1 MKLMMVA
8 IVSMML
14 AGCASTI
21 EKARADCEKMGYRR
35 GSGDL
40 TACIERT
47 TANRRTNRAPQGTD
61 LPLTCPRPSAAALF
75 HFMRSCALQSGGQH
89 DLGPRRP

>member
-1 MKLMMVA
+1 MQLMMVA
-8 IVSMML
+8 IVSMMV

-40 TACIERT
+40 TACIEQT
-47 TANRRTNRAPQGTD
+47 TANRRTNRAI
-61 LPLTCPRPSAAALF
+61 PSTAY
-75 HFMRSCALQSGGQH
+75 
-89 DLGPRRP
+89 

>member
-1 MKLMMVA
+1 MKSMMFA

-47 TANRRTNRAPQGTD
+47 TANRRTNRAIAST
-61 LPLTCPRPSAAALF
+61 AY
-75 HFMRSCALQSGGQH
+75 
-89 DLGPRRP
+89 